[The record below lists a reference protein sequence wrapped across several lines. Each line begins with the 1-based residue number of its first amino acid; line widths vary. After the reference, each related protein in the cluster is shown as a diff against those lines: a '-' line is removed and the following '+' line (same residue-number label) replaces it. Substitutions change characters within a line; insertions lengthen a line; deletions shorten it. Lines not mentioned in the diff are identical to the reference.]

1 LPDELAIIFG
11 IDKGTSIAM
20 RSIRLDEL
28 TFVEAG
34 ALARNPAKRYGVLL
48 PLGCTEQHGP
58 NLPLGCDTAIAR
70 GAAEGLAR
78 ALIRHPRYGAVVM
91 PDLAYTPSPGAE
103 DFAGTVSVSF
113 EWMGNGIKE
122 ILAAAIKT
130 PWAFIGIINAHG
142 HNHGRVIEASMAGA
156 QALLGRR
163 VPVVVI
169 NVYDYTARTC
179 SIGINPG
186 SHAGEYEIALYH
198 YYVGL
203 TVPENNEQ
211 PSFQQRQR
219 PPNIFGLDLVRR
231 SHRGVIS
238 DPAPEHARAL
248 EKSRELGELIDRTLL
263 DTLESNLDIY
273 FSEWDS
279 RGDTPEYV

>member
-1 LPDELAIIFG
+1 MTVFNDDSG
-11 IDKGTSIAM
+11 STTAM

-28 TFVEAG
+28 TFVEAA
-34 ALARNPAKRYGVLL
+34 ALAHDQVKKYGVLL

-58 NLPLGCDTAIAR
+58 DLPLGCDTAIAR

-122 ILAAAIKT
+122 ILSAAIKT
-130 PWAFIGIINAHG
+130 PWAFVGIINAHG
-142 HNHGRVIEASMAGA
+142 HNHGRVIEASMDGS

-169 NVYDYTARTC
+169 NVYDNAARAH
-179 SIGINPG
+179 SAGLNPG
-186 SHAGEYEIALYH
+186 SHAGEFEIALYH

-203 TVPENNEQ
+203 TVPKTSKQ
-211 PSFQQRQR
+211 PRPPARRR
-219 PPNIFGLDLVRR
+219 PPNIFGLDLLPR
-231 SHRGVIS
+231 SDEGVIS
-238 DPAPEHARAL
+238 DPVPNNAQAL
-248 EKSRELGELIDRTLL
+248 EKSRELGELIDRNLL

-279 RGDTPEYV
+279 KGGAPEYA